1 MPFNMAI
8 MVVRP
13 GPCKEAVDSV
23 ALMADGSVTLL
34 VLALNRRLTGPLFPL
49 TGSCALSANRGTNLQ
64 RFWLFWDE
72 GMVCTAL
79 MKANAVG
86 W

>member
-34 VLALNRRLTGPLFPL
+34 VLALNRWLAEVLFPF
-49 TGSCALSANRGTNLQ
+49 TGSYALSANREANLQ
-64 RFWLFWDE
+64 QFWLFWDE